1 MDARITPPID
11 QQGSAMP
18 DIPGTPADWRERTRK
33 SRPRTLIVMGITAVA
48 ILAVAYMVNR
58 PSASGESFTAVTL
71 SGPTAGD
78 PPRVGN
84 QAPDFTARTVDGK
97 TVTLSSFKG
106 QPVWLT
112 FGASWCQPCRAE
124 NPDIQAAFA
133 KNQAKGLVVLQVF
146 ISENPSDVR
155 DYAKRVGLTY
165 DKIADPA
172 TKIASAYRVLG
183 IPSHFFID
191 RTGTLRTLRVG
202 TVNPEAIDTTLAEIG
217 R

>member
-1 MDARITPPID
+1 
-11 QQGSAMP
+11 
-18 DIPGTPADWRERTRK
+18 
-33 SRPRTLIVMGITAVA
+33 MGVTAVA

-58 PSASGESFTAVTL
+58 PPAAGEGVTAVTL

-78 PPRVGN
+78 PPRVGK
-84 QAPDFTARTVDGK
+84 QAPGFTARTVDGK
-97 TVTLSSFKG
+97 TVNLSAFKG

-124 NPDIQAAFA
+124 NPDIQAAYA
-133 KNQAKGLVVLQVF
+133 KNQSKGLVVLQVF
-146 ISENPSDVR
+146 ISEDASTVR
-155 DYAKRVGLTY
+155 DYGNRVGLTY

-202 TVNPEAIDTTLAEIG
+202 TLNPEAIDTTLAEIG

>member
-1 MDARITPPID
+1 
-11 QQGSAMP
+11 MP

-33 SRPRTLIVMGITAVA
+33 SRPRTLVVMGVTAAV

-58 PSASGESFTAVTL
+58 PSASGEGFTSVTL

-78 PPRVGN
+78 PPRIGK
-84 QAPDFTARTVDGK
+84 QAPDFTARTVDG
-97 TVTLSSFKG
+97 TMVTLSAFKG

-112 FGASWCQPCRAE
+112 FGATWCQPCRAE
-124 NPDIQAAFA
+124 NPDIQAAFE
-133 KNQAKGLVVLQVF
+133 KNRSKGLVVLQVF
-146 ISENPSDVR
+146 ISEDRSTVR
-155 DYAKRVGLTY
+155 DYATRVGLTY

-191 RTGTLRTLRVG
+191 RSGALRTMRVG
-202 TVNPEAIDTTLAEIG
+202 TLNPEAMDTALAEIG